1 MLLHSGSM
9 GRRPPGSAH
18 AMACPCGYRPGNPGD
33 KRAGARIPMG
43 HAFLAIGCDPGRTR
57 YGTPQLFRAHRT
69 CASDLGASDL
79 GRPWVGIAW
88 VGRAGTHGDVV
99 WGGRRGRAAHP
110 LVGDI
115 RMSRGCFFRYTPPGG
130 DFLLMATRPC
140 GF

>member
-18 AMACPCGYRPGNPGD
+18 PMACPGGCRPGDPGD
-33 KRAGARIPMG
+33 KRAGVRIPMG
-43 HAFLAIGCDPGRTR
+43 DAFFAIGCGPGRTR
-57 YGTPQLFRAHRT
+57 YGTPRLFRAHRT
-69 CASDLGASDL
+69 CASGLGASDL

-115 RMSRGCFFRYTPPGG
+115 RMSRGCFFRYTTPGG
-130 DFLLMATRPC
+130 DFLLMATLPC
-140 GF
+140 GL